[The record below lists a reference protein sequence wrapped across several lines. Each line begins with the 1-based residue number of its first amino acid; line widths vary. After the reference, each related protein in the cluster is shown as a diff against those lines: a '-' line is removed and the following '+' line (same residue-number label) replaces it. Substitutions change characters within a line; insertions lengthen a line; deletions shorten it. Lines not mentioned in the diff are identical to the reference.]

1 VNVCVVGLGKL
12 GAPLAAVLAAK
23 GHEVI
28 GIDVDA
34 AAVAAITHGRAPVAE
49 PGLPEMLQRARPRL
63 TATTDWNRALAA
75 ADASFVIVP
84 TPSEEGGGFSN
95 RLLLDAVGHIGAAL
109 RGAGRYHVVNITST
123 VMPGSCDGPVRAA
136 LEAASGRKVGEG
148 LGLCYNPE
156 FIALGSVIR
165 DMLRPDMILLGECD
179 ARAGDVIEAVYR
191 TVTENAPP
199 VQRMN
204 LVNAETA
211 KIALNAFV
219 TMKISFANVIAEISE
234 ALPGGDADAV
244 LTALGKDSRIG
255 PKYLKGALGYGGP
268 CFPRDNAAIA
278 SLTRRLG
285 TQPDLALATDTVN
298 RRQAGRLAVRV
309 ARHLPPGGAVAIL
322 GLAYKPHTPVVE
334 ESQGLMLAADLAAR
348 GVAVTAYDPLALAN
362 ARAVLGKSV
371 RYAAGLEEAVADAA
385 VIVIATPD
393 PAFRGLPALL
403 ERRGGHPIVFD
414 CWRLL
419 TGLPVPARII
429 GLGQGMP
436 AAIEEA
442 LSPCGPAI

>member
-1 VNVCVVGLGKL
+1 MKVCVVGLGKL

-23 GHEVI
+23 GHEVV

-34 AAVAAITHGRAPVAE
+34 AAVTAIAEGRAPVAE
-49 PGLPEMLQRARPRL
+49 PGFADMLALARPRL
-63 TATTDWNRALAA
+63 GATTDWDQAVAG

-95 RLLLDAVGHIGAAL
+95 RHLLEAVGRLGTAL

-123 VMPGSCDGPVRAA
+123 VMPGSCDGPIRAA
-136 LEAASGRKVGEG
+136 LEAASGRKVGADI
-148 LGLCYNPE
+148 GLCYNPE

-165 DMLRPDMILLGECD
+165 DMLYPDMILLGECD
-179 ARAGDVIEAVYR
+179 RQAGDVIEAVYR

-211 KIALNAFV
+211 KIALNAYV
-219 TMKISFANVIAEISE
+219 TMKISFANFIAEVSE
-234 ALPGGDADAV
+234 ALPGGDVDAV
-244 LTALGKDSRIG
+244 LTALGKDTRIG
-255 PKYLKGALGYGGP
+255 GKYLKGALGYGGP

-278 SLTRRLG
+278 ALARRLG
-285 TQPDLALATDTVN
+285 VQPDLALATDAGN
-298 RRQAGRLAVRV
+298 RRQAGRLSAVV
-309 ARHLPPGGAVAIL
+309 ARHLPPGGTVAIL

-348 GVAVTAYDPLALAN
+348 GVAVTAYDPLALTN
-362 ARAVLGKSV
+362 ARAVLGESV
-371 RYAAGLEEAVADAA
+371 RYATSLEDAA
-385 VIVIATPD
+385 VNAAIIVIATPD
-393 PAFRGLPALL
+393 LAFRALPAIL
-403 ERRGGHPIVFD
+403 ERHGGDRIVFD

-419 TGLPVPARII
+419 AGLPVPARVI
-429 GLGQGMP
+429 GLGQGVP
-436 AAIEEA
+436 A
-442 LSPCGPAI
+442 